1 MTELDIARHVPNLD
15 PHLHVW
21 GWEIPVY
28 LFLGGMAAG
37 AMILTALLSAPR
49 GARPGPWGGVA
60 AEDRSPSGRLL
71 PLLAPVLVSLGM
83 AALFLDLANKLNVW
97 RFYLAFR
104 WTSPMSWGAW
114 ILLVV
119 YPVTLLH
126 ALASLEAGE
135 AERLAAR
142 AGPLAG
148 LVRRARGLAVR
159 RAAALRRWAIGTGV
173 ALGVYTGILL
183 STLGARALW
192 GSALLGPL
200 FLVSGLSTGAAL
212 LMLFR
217 VTPAE
222 RRFLAR
228 WDLLAIG
235 LEVALLALFLVGLVT
250 GDRQSQG
257 AASLLLGGPF
267 TAQFWALVV
276 ISGLAVPALLEGLE
290 ARLHLRATWIAP
302 ALVLVGGL
310 SLRWIFV
317 AAGQL

>member
-37 AMILTALLSAPR
+37 AMILTALMSAPR

-148 LVRRARGLAVR
+148 RRCARSSTTHAPRVGSSPAASRTRGRGSSSGRQWSAACRTARG
-159 RAAALRRWAIGTGV
+159 WC
-173 ALGVYTGILL
+173 
-183 STLGARALW
+183 AR
-192 GSALLGPL
+192 S
-200 FLVSGLSTGAAL
+200 SS
-212 LMLFR
+212 
-217 VTPAE
+217 
-222 RRFLAR
+222 
-228 WDLLAIG
+228 
-235 LEVALLALFLVGLVT
+235 
-250 GDRQSQG
+250 DR
-257 AASLLLGGPF
+257 
-267 TAQFWALVV
+267 
-276 ISGLAVPALLEGLE
+276 
-290 ARLHLRATWIAP
+290 
-302 ALVLVGGL
+302 
-310 SLRWIFV
+310 
-317 AAGQL
+317 